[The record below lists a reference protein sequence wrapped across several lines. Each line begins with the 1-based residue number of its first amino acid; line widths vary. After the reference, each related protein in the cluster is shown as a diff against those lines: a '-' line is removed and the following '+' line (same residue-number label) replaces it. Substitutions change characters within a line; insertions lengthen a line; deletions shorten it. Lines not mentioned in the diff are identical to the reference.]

1 MGFPIGPALAMSYCV
16 ASLLFHFLG
25 VLGVQVQGSR
35 FSATCVNLEDKTN
48 VNDRDRYV

>member
-1 MGFPIGPALAMSYCV
+1 MGFPIGPALAT
-16 ASLLFHFLG
+16 SLLFHFLG